1 MILSSLGEKIAKREG
16 ESMKKWI
23 LIGGTTL
30 VVIIIVVLVVGISN
44 LGPIIKRAVNT
55 YGPTIT
61 KTEVRLSGVG
71 ISILSGEAKLKG
83 FYLGN
88 PEGFKSPEA
97 MTVASIFV
105 DLDEKSITS
114 DPVIIDK
121 IEVVRPE
128 ITYEK
133 AGRTD
138 NFKTILNNVESSVR
152 KGSAAK
158 QQSGKKDEGKK
169 LIIKNFIIKDAKVDL
184 SISAV
189 GGQSLSA
196 SASLQDIHLKNIGE
210 KRGGASPEQV
220 FKEVFA
226 ILYKEM
232 TSPAVTAALNEQLKE
247 LGSSVE
253 IETPVGKTDLGSATD
268 KVKGMFG
275 K

>member
-1 MILSSLGEKIAKREG
+1 
-16 ESMKKWI
+16 MKKWI

-44 LGPIIKRAVNT
+44 LGPIIKKAVNT

-71 ISILSGEAKLKG
+71 ISLLSGQAKLKG

-88 PEGFKSPEA
+88 PKGFKSPEA
-97 MTVASIFV
+97 MTVDSIFV
-105 DLDEKSITS
+105 DLDEKTITS
-114 DPVIIDK
+114 DPIVIDK
-121 IEVVRPE
+121 IEVIRPE

-133 AGRTD
+133 TGRTD
-138 NFKTILNNVESSVR
+138 NFKTILNNVESSVH
-152 KGSAAK
+152 KSSSAK
-158 QQSGKKDEGKK
+158 RESGKKDEGKK
-169 LIIKNFIIKDAKVDL
+169 LIVRNFIIEDAKVDL
-184 SISAV
+184 SILAV

-196 SASLQDIHLKNIGE
+196 SASLQNIHLKNIGE
-210 KRGGASPEQV
+210 KKGGASPEQV

-232 TSPAVTAALNEQLKE
+232 TSPAVTAAFNEQLKA

-253 IETPVGKTDLGSATD
+253 IETPVGKTDLETATD
-268 KVKGMFG
+268 KVKGLFG